1 MTLYYGKHL
10 DLSGETAVLDF
21 AHCLVIF
28 CMNHHQHSK
37 KKKKS
42 KSESQIEIYFL
53 SYSFSASAAYFQAD
67 YLELPYEG

>member
-37 KKKKS
+37 KS

-53 SYSFSASAAYFQAD
+53 SYSLNTSATYFQAD